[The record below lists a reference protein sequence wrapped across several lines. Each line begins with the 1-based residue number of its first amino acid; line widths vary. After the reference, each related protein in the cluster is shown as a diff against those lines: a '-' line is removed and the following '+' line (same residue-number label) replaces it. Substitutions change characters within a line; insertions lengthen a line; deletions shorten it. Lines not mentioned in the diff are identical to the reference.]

1 MRYALQGDLAR
12 PIPRHQLSHCE
23 WVEKV
28 AILCSTL
35 LDERQ
40 WAYDRTVRAIEAIY
54 GPCPPKK

>member
-1 MRYALQGDLAR
+1 MRYALQGELAHPVSR
-12 PIPRHQLSHCE
+12 PMLSHRE

-28 AILCSTL
+28 AVLCSTL

-40 WAYDRTVRAIEAIY
+40 WAYERTVRAIEAIY